1 MLSFL
6 WFLIFGKERAISSKK
21 VTKAPKDCIQA
32 EEERMLPKMKATCH
46 TYACKLVFTN
56 TRPQVNNE
64 RQQEREESGQNY
76 RWRLFQDRWMEIV
89 TMQRRALEE
98 ANQDKTDGKTSP
110 SVNAASKPMKADI
123 IQCAD

>member
-6 WFLIFGKERAISSKK
+6 WFWIFGKERAISSKK

-46 TYACKLVFTN
+46 TYACKLVFN

-64 RQQEREESGQNY
+64 RQQEREESGQK
-76 RWRLFQDRWMEIV
+76 LPVEIV
-89 TMQRRALEE
+89 PRPLDGDRHNATARLRGSQPRQNRWKDLSFSKRSLK
-98 ANQDKTDGKTSP
+98 ANES
-110 SVNAASKPMKADI
+110 
-123 IQCAD
+123 